1 MTANTYL
8 GAKGV
13 VNIEKEVQMSGN
25 IHSKGIGIIT
35 GYLGEKYAQDCPLT
49 MTASIVFEQLYGG
62 IDGDSASS
70 TEIYAILSSLSEIGI
85 NQSIAVTGSVNQKG
99 KIQPIGGVNEKI
111 VGFYEVCKRRGFNG
125 QHRMY
130 NTSTKYKES
139 ASSR

>member
-1 MTANTYL
+1 
-8 GAKGV
+8 
-13 VNIEKEVQMSGN
+13 MSGN

-35 GYLGEKYAQDCPLT
+35 GYLGEKYAQDFPLT

-85 NQSIAVTGSVNQKG
+85 NQSISVTGSVNQKV
-99 KIQPIGGVNEKI
+99 KIQPIVGVNEKI
-111 VGFYEVCKRRGFNG
+111 VVLYEVCKRRGFNV
-125 QHRMY
+125 QHRIY

-139 ASSR
+139 TSS

>member
-1 MTANTYL
+1 
-8 GAKGV
+8 
-13 VNIEKEVQMSGN
+13 MSGN

-35 GYLGEKYAQDCPLT
+35 GYLGEKYAQDFPLT
-49 MTASIVFEQLYGG
+49 MTASIVFEQ
-62 IDGDSASS
+62 
-70 TEIYAILSSLSEIGI
+70 IGI

-130 NTSTKYKES
+130 NTSTKYKEF